1 MTASVPV
8 PALTMMIAVRG
19 VVRDAA
25 NSSYEKVATK
35 PASGC
40 SVMRCSVFSALR
52 LKIATVLPSR
62 LARFRARLD
71 PMTASPTTP
80 MFAVALLVAA

>member
-1 MTASVPV
+1 MTASVPA
-8 PALTMMIAVRG
+8 PALTMMIAARG
-19 VVRDAA
+19 AVSEAA
-25 NSSYEKVATK
+25 NSSYENVATK

-40 SVMRCSVFSALR
+40 SATRCSVLSALR

-62 LARFRARLD
+62 LARLRARLD

-80 MFAVALLVAA
+80 MFAVAVLVAA